1 MLMTAERGTFTTAA
15 PIEDP
20 DLRWYIVRT
29 VSGAEWQ
36 VRMGLLKRGIEP
48 FMPYYIASIRRN
60 EWFHGVIKALF
71 PGYIFVGLEP
81 GQTASDVQAVNGA
94 QGILKVGDRLIE
106 ILPEQMERLRLQ
118 AADEL
123 ITSWGAKAKVIRVNV
138 GDWVPLPEG
147 KLPGYDGTPVQV
159 EAIDKRGQITASIG
173 PGTIHFA
180 LSDLTEG
187 PRRPLKAIRQG

>member
-1 MLMTAERGTFTTAA
+1 MLMKAERLTGQAA
-15 PIEDP
+15 EPEEL
-20 DLRWYIVRT
+20 LRWYIVRT

-36 VRMGLLKRGIEP
+36 VRNGLLKRGIEP
-48 FMPYYIASIRRN
+48 FIPYYIASVRRN

-81 GQTASDVQAVNGA
+81 EQTQSDVKAVNGA
-94 QGILKVGDRLIE
+94 IGILKVGDRLIE
-106 ILPEQMERLRLQ
+106 ISPEQMERLRLQ

-123 ITSWGAKAKVIRVNV
+123 MASWGAKAKVIRVNV

-147 KLPGYDGTPVQV
+147 KLPGYDGTPVQI
-159 EAIDKRGQITASIG
+159 EAIDKRGQITVTMG
-173 PGTIHFA
+173 LGKVYFW

-187 PRRPLKAIRQG
+187 PRRPLKAIPHSQS